1 MTGLVIFVILLIFGF
16 IGPLI
21 YGKSYADLNSS
32 AQSVPPGHQGY
43 LLGSDAIGRDLL
55 AGLMSGVQRSLFIV
69 LLFIV
74 IALPLGLLVGA
85 LAGYFGG
92 WVDSVLM
99 RVVDLILTV
108 PLLVVLIV
116 VASNFPGSR
125 TPLGVGIILGLFGWL
140 DLARIVRSQFL
151 SLREKEYVEAAHAA
165 GRLQQP
171 DHLQAPDPERRS
183 GSLIVWTTLAAATA
197 IILEASLT
205 YLGFGVN
212 GANETSLGRLVS
224 DGVQAASTRP
234 WLFYFPGITAA
245 DHRAVDQPDRRR
257 DPGRLRPEQPPRAG
271 LRRNSMSTNGAT
283 AASSSGTLSR
293 GRTQSL
299 PGFDASAPLL
309 RGRPTSTSASR
320 PRTGSC
326 TPSAASTTRCAP
338 VRCSASSASPAPA
351 SRSPR
356 WRSWACCP
364 ATPGSTGSVKLPR
377 PGAARPERP
386 RACRGSAARASR

>member
-1 MTGLVIFVILLIFGF
+1 MATTQATGTAGGVQPAVPGTPQGSGEVDREFTVKARSQRQQIVRRFLHNKVGMTGLVVFCLLLVFGF
-16 IGPLI
+16 IGPLV
-21 YGKSYADLNSS
+21 YGKSYSDLNSS
-32 AQSVPPGHQGY
+32 AQSVPPGTQGY
-43 LLGSDAIGRDLL
+43 VLGSDAIGRDLL

-74 IALPLGLLVGA
+74 IALPTGLLVGA
-85 LAGYFGG
+85 LAGYFGK

-151 SLREKEYVEAAHAA
+151 SLREKEYVEAAHSLGASN
-165 GRLQQP
+165 RRIIFK
-171 DHLQAPDPERRS
+171 HLIPNAL

-212 GANETSLGRLVS
+212 DPNATSLGRLVS

-234 WLFYFPGITAA
+234 WLFYFPGILLLLIVLSINLIGDGIRDAF
-245 DHRAVDQPDRRR
+245 DPSNRRVRA
-257 DPGRLRPEQPPRAG
+257 
-271 LRRNSMSTNGAT
+271 
-283 AASSSGTLSR
+283 
-293 GRTQSL
+293 
-299 PGFDASAPLL
+299 
-309 RGRPTSTSASR
+309 
-320 PRTGSC
+320 
-326 TPSAASTTRCAP
+326 
-338 VRCSASSASPAPA
+338 
-351 SRSPR
+351 
-356 WRSWACCP
+356 
-364 ATPGSTGSVKLPR
+364 
-377 PGAARPERP
+377 
-386 RACRGSAARASR
+386 